1 MSKVRCQKLF
11 LLIFFLA
18 FFIWSCDDNPPIP
31 EQNFIEV
38 YVNLLI
44 SQDTTTTPYN
54 SDSLKS
60 VILANHNITE
70 EQYNNMIN
78 YFNEHPDKWTP
89 FFDSANAYVE
99 RLKLVSENQP

>member
-1 MSKVRCQKLF
+1 MSKIRFQN
-11 LLIFFLA
+11 FFLVI
-18 FFIWSCDDNPPIP
+18 FILALINLSCDDKPPIP
-31 EQNFIEV
+31 EQNFMEV

-60 VILANHNITE
+60 VILAGHNITE

-78 YFNEHPDKWTP
+78 YYNDHPEKWTP

-99 RLKLVSENQP
+99 RLKLAFENQP

>member
-1 MSKVRCQKLF
+1 MSKVRFQKLF
-11 LLIFFLA
+11 LLIFILA
-18 FFIWSCDDNPPIP
+18 LISLSCDDKSPIP
-31 EQNFIEV
+31 EHNFMEV

-60 VILANHNITE
+60 VIHASHNITE
-70 EQYNNMIN
+70 EQYNTMIN
-78 YFNEHPDKWTP
+78 YYNEHPKKWTS

-99 RLKLVSENQP
+99 RLKLASENQP